1 MRKIVYLAAIL
12 MVALVFMGAGCGKKN
27 PEQSKGDEITT
38 EEFQTTLSD
47 MAKKGKPY
55 ICEYSLTEQ
64 GVEQKGT
71 MYFAGEK
78 KFRGDVVMNPTEAG
92 ATASHFIVDG
102 ETQYFWGDD
111 QADGMKMTVTAEDEA
126 RMKAQAEQSGQEG
139 VDMEAKANLKCKKWN
154 IDAKMFV
161 PPAEK
166 KFQDLS
172 ELMNSVQNM
181 TGGASGASG
190 GSAGSGQFDICGMCN
205 AVPAGDA
212 RNECVKQNCN

>member
-27 PEQSKGDEITT
+27 QVQNQGEEVTT
-38 EEFQTTLSD
+38 EEFQATLEE

-55 ICEYSLTEQ
+55 VCEYSLTTE

-71 MYFAGEK
+71 MYIAGEK
-78 KFRGDVVMNPTEAG
+78 KLRGDVTVNMPQTGE
-92 ATASHFIVDG
+92 TVSHFIVDG

-111 QADGMKMTVTAEDEA
+111 QTDGMKMTVTAEDEA
-126 RMKAQAEQSGQEG
+126 RMKAQAEQSEQQS
-139 VDMEAKANLKCKKWN
+139 VDMDTKANLKCKKWSIN
-154 IDAKMFV
+154 AGMFA
-161 PPAEK
+161 PPSGI
-166 KFQDLS
+166 KFQDLN

-181 TGGASGASG
+181 TGGASGASA